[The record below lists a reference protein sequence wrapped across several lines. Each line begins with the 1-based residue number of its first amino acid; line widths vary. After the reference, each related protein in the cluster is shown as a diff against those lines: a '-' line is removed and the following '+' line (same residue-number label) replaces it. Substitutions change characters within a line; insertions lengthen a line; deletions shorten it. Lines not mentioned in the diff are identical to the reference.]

1 AMLAA
6 YAQNGHLSKA
16 EEIFAAM
23 EEASLVSWTA
33 MLDGYAR
40 NGFVRNAAS
49 IFHSM
54 PERNFV
60 ACDGLHPDE
69 SSFVSILLA
78 CSRSGHVDA
87 ARRCFSCLSS
97 DFFVVPSKKLHS
109 CVIDTLCRAAFRRDA
124 SELVF
129 SMPFKPDSV

>member
-1 AMLAA
+1 
-6 YAQNGHLSKA
+6 GHLSKA

-54 PERNFV
+54 AERNF
-60 ACDGLHPDE
+60 LRPDE

-97 DFFVVPSKKLHS
+97 DFFVVLSKKLHS
-109 CVIDTLCRAAFRRDA
+109 CVIDTLCRAAFCRDA